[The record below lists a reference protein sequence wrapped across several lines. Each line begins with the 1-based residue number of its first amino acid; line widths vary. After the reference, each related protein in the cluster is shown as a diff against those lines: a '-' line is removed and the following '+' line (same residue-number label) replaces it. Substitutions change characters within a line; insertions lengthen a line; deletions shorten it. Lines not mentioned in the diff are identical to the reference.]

1 MNDNARPELTRRRP
15 TSSRKIRPSRE
26 AESIQRRPEMPSTQE
41 LPAQEEI
48 EKLAYQLW
56 EERGAP
62 LGSPEIDWERAEQA
76 LRENPQPGK
85 SENP

>member
-1 MNDNARPELTRRRP
+1 
-15 TSSRKIRPSRE
+15 
-26 AESIQRRPEMPSTQE
+26 MPSTQE

-62 LGSPEIDWERAEQA
+62 LGSPETDWERAEQA
-76 LRENPQPGK
+76 LREDPQRGK
-85 SENP
+85 PENP